1 MKLPAPRGPLG
12 ASLTDL
18 LVHPPRDTDDV
29 DDAVLTRWRDAATT
43 ADPLTDDDLQL
54 TLWTLYALHYRGFE
68 GVDDAWEWD
77 PDLLRL
83 RRVLED
89 AFEAA
94 LRDQVPRPDGDGP
107 PSARPS
113 RPRSSR

>member
-1 MKLPAPRGPLG
+1 MKLPTPRGPLG

-18 LVHPPRDTDDV
+18 LVHPPQGAGVVDDV
-29 DDAVLTRWRDAATT
+29 VLTRWRDAATV
-43 ADPLTDDDLQL
+43 ADPLTDDDVQL

-77 PDLLRL
+77 PGLLAR

-89 AFEAA
+89 AFEGA
-94 LRDQVPRPDGDGP
+94 LRDQGPDAVRRPS

-113 RPRSSR
+113 PPRCSR